1 MNIEKLAAQLRIDE
15 GVRSRIYLDTA
26 APPRWTGGVGR
37 NLTDRPFF
45 DDEIALML
53 KNDIALVESDLD
65 RTMPWWR
72 LMTEA
77 RQNVLANMTFNMGIS
92 RVLGFVNTLAA
103 MKVGRYDAAAQ
114 GMLDSTWAKQ
124 VGARAIRLAAVMR
137 SGEFA

>member
-1 MNIEKLAAQLRIDE
+1 MNADKLAAQLVIDE
-15 GVRSRIYLDTA
+15 GKRARIYTDTVGKV
-26 APPRWTGGVGR
+26 TGGVGR

-45 DDEIALML
+45 EDEIALML

-65 RTMPWWR
+65 RKLPWWR